1 MSKDEKTFKIL
12 SSDRYYHFDSY
23 DQIFLF
29 LDEGLKLGFLEEKEP
44 NIYEILGRS
53 YNYFEIDGLAFWF
66 REFSDSF
73 LVDKIKITE
82 TDSSVELKVTP
93 LSVNLIFDK
102 GKLEKELLNGDTWL
116 AYRTKPERS
125 EG

>member
-12 SSDRYYHFDSY
+12 STERYYHFDSY

-29 LDEGLKLGFLEEKEP
+29 LDEGLKLGFLEEEEP
-44 NIYEILGRS
+44 NKYKILGCS
-53 YNYFEIDGLAFWF
+53 YDYFEIDELAFWF
-66 REFSDSF
+66 CGFLNSF

-93 LSVNLIFDK
+93 LSVNLTFDK
-102 GKLEKELLNGDTWL
+102 EKLEGELLNGDTWL
-116 AYRTKPERS
+116 AYHTKPERS
-125 EG
+125 EE